1 MYLSLTLALGNML
14 AVVPPVMSSD
24 LVPME
29 QSLDIIGDRSA
40 KAQAELSPNELA
52 GLSLKTQPELSNE
65 FKIAQQPPT
74 PETKTPTTTKELTF
88 QEEIDKK
95 ILIANQYR
103 AQKNFKREAEVLTGI
118 GFYYQF
124 FGAPRKGLPYIESA
138 LKISRSINDPLLQCF
153 ALNTMGG
160 NYKSLGEYQK
170 AQESYRQSIT
180 TFPKVITKKTDISIL
195 MQALYGMA
203 AINDDLGETKESL
216 KYLMEALKIA
226 KESGDIRVHATALRY
241 IRTNYFQRSYFEQAL
256 KYIKEASTLEAS
268 ISDTSSTAIDKIAK
282 SIVYPNNEPDI
293 SQRPAQSP
301 SIKAQPDIYPNITRL
316 EKEVEKRRTQGNIA
330 RELSSLDDLQFLH
343 TAYDEYAKLYEVAQR
358 KLFIHQ
364 KLTENRLSESK
375 SLTEIATILNRWD
388 RKQEAINSYNKALDI
403 QRQLKIRPQQAETLV
418 EIAKLY
424 ESLGA
429 YQQSLKFY
437 DEALNIAVAVDNIGI
452 QNDVIQGKTKTLRLM
467 GDTTQSLSIAQE
479 KLVPL
484 TKTSGNRLKRLIAL
498 YIISDIYREKG
509 DYQKSLDTLSS
520 ALKQGLLGTDETDE
534 NYRASGLHKFG
545 LIYLATKEY
554 PKAQTALEQ
563 SIAIAQKNN
572 RPAFEALRLKDLG
585 TVYKQQQKP
594 QQAQKS
600 YERAISL
607 YQKLKFRS
615 EEADTLSLLA
625 TLQRSQGN
633 LPAAKQSIE
642 VAISIVEDIRKDVTS
657 NDLRTSFLAS
667 KQDYYKIKIGI
678 LMDLHQQQPTKGYQ
692 TLALETS
699 ERGRARGLVEL
710 LTNAGIDRQLK
721 PKGSSK
727 LITQNEQL
735 ERDLRQVEKQRVAL
749 LSRTHTPEQAS
760 GLDRKSNVLITQIQE
775 SQNKLRVENPAYAA
789 LKYPEPITLK
799 EIQQKVLDRDT
810 VMLQYS
816 IGKERSYLWLVTPT
830 AVQSYSLPGEKDLE
844 EIAKPFHSTLTNSGS
859 ISDVKRTGD
868 KLFNL
873 IISPVANQ
881 VAGKRLLVVAD
892 GVLQYIPFAAIP
904 LPTNNY
910 TPLIKN
916 HEIVNAP
923 SAATIALQR
932 QQPRRSASKT
942 LAIIADPVF
951 KADDARL
958 SSRNKASI
966 DSCLV
971 TPPDNSKNTTNPSLA
986 DLQRSLR
993 TLDLRNIQRLPNT
1006 QQEAKQILA
1015 LVPPNQREAACS
1027 FAANYDTVTQPQKSR
1042 LDQYRNVLFATHGF
1056 INSSNP
1062 QLSGLVLS
1070 LVDAKGKPRDGFLR
1084 LHDIFNLQLNADLVV
1099 LSACQTGLGED
1110 IRGEGLVGLTR
1121 GFMYA
1126 GTKRVVTSLWN
1137 VDDAKTAQLMTS
1149 FFQKTLKEQQ
1159 TPSAALRSAQLQL
1172 WQTNPDP
1179 RYWAAFTLQG
1189 EWLPSSGQPKS

>member
-1 MYLSLTLALGNML
+1 MYLSLTLALGNMF
-14 AVVPPVMSSD
+14 AVISPMMPSD
-24 LVPME
+24 RVVLE
-29 QSLDIIGDRSA
+29 QDIDIVDDRSL
-40 KAQAELSPNELA
+40 KAQAELSP
-52 GLSLKTQPELSNE
+52 KVKDLSNE
-65 FKIAQQPPT
+65 FKLAQQPPAT
-74 PETKTPTTTKELTF
+74 PATKELTF

-95 ILIANQYR
+95 ILLVNQLR

-118 GFYYQF
+118 GFYYSF
-124 FGAPRKGLPYIESA
+124 FGAPRKGIPYIESA
-138 LKISRSINDPLLQCF
+138 LKISRSINDPRLQCF
-153 ALNTMGG
+153 ALNAMGG
-160 NYKSLGEYQK
+160 TYKALGEYQK
-170 AQESYRQSIT
+170 AQESYRQSIA
-180 TFPKVITKKTDISIL
+180 TFPKITKNKTDISIL

-203 AINDDLGETKESL
+203 AIHDDLGETKESL

-226 KESGDIRVHATALRY
+226 KESGAVRVQATALRY

-256 KYIKEASTLEAS
+256 KYIKEASILEAS
-268 ISDTSSTAIDKIAK
+268 ISDTRSAAIDKIAK

-301 SIKAQPDIYPNITRL
+301 PIKAQPDIYPNITQL

-375 SLTEIATILNRWD
+375 SLTEIATILNGWD

-418 EIAKLY
+418 EVAKLY

-429 YQQSLKFY
+429 YQQSMKLY
-437 DEALNIAVAVDNIGI
+437 DEALNIALDVDNLGI
-452 QNDVIQGKTKTLRLM
+452 HIDALQGKIKVLRLM
-467 GDTTQSLSIAQE
+467 GDTTQSLNIAQE

-509 DYQKSLDTLSS
+509 DYQKSLDTLNS

-534 NYRASGLHKFG
+534 NYRASGLHKLG
-545 LIYLATKEY
+545 LIYQAMKDY
-554 PKAQTALEQ
+554 PKAQVALEQ
-563 SIAIAQKNN
+563 AIAIARKNN

-585 TVYKQQQKP
+585 NVYKQQKNP
-594 QQAQKS
+594 QQAQKA

-642 VAISIVEDIRKDVTS
+642 ATISIVEDIRKDVTS

-749 LSRTHTPEQAS
+749 LSREHTPEQAS
-760 GLDRKSNVLITQIQE
+760 GLDRKSNALITQIQE

-799 EIQQKVLDRDT
+799 EIQQKVLDKDT

-816 IGKERSYLWLVTPT
+816 IGKERSYLWFVTPT
-830 AVQSYSLPGEKDLE
+830 TVQTYNLPGEKELE

-859 ISDVKRTGD
+859 INDVKRTGD
-868 KLFNL
+868 NLFNL

-881 VAGKRLLVVAD
+881 LAGKRLLIVAD
-892 GVLQYIPFAAIP
+892 GVLQYIPFAALP
-904 LPTNNY
+904 LPTSNY

-932 QQPRRSASKT
+932 KQPRRSASKA

-958 SSRNKASI
+958 SSKNKASI

-971 TPPDNSKNTTNPSLA
+971 TPPDNNKNTANNLA

-1027 FAANYDTVTQPQKSR
+1027 FAANYDNVTQTQKSH

-1070 LVDAKGKPRDGFLR
+1070 LVDSKGKPRDGFLR

-1159 TPSAALRSAQLQL
+1159 TPVAALRSAQLQL

-1189 EWLPSSGQPKS
+1189 EWLSSSSQPKS

>member
-14 AVVPPVMSSD
+14 AVILPVMPSD
-24 LVPME
+24 RVVIE
-29 QSLDIIGDRSA
+29 QSLDIDGDRSH
-40 KAQAELSPNELA
+40 EL
-52 GLSLKTQPELSNE
+52 
-65 FKIAQQPPT
+65 KIVQQPPI
-74 PETKTPTTTKELTF
+74 PPITKELTF

-95 ILIANQYR
+95 VLLANQYH
-103 AQKNFKREAEVLTGI
+103 AQKNFKRESTVLTGI
-118 GFYYQF
+118 GSYYSF

-138 LKISRSINDPLLQCF
+138 LKISRSINELELQCF
-153 ALNTMGG
+153 ALNTLGG
-160 NYKSLGEYQK
+160 NYKALGEYQK
-170 AQESYRQSIT
+170 AQESYRQSIA
-180 TFPKVITKKTDISIL
+180 TFQKLTKTKDNTPIL
-195 MQALYGMA
+195 MQAMYGIA
-203 AINDDLGETKESL
+203 AINENLGETKEDL

-226 KESGDIRVHATALRY
+226 KESSDIKLQATALRY
-241 IRTNYFQRSYFEQAL
+241 IRTHYFKREYFETAL
-256 KYIKEASTLEAS
+256 KYNEKASALDPSKGELDD
-268 ISDTSSTAIDKIAK
+268 ILK
-282 SIVYPNNEPDI
+282 SFIYPSNDPVTP
-293 SQRPAQSP
+293 SKPTQKPLAQ
-301 SIKAQPDIYPNITRL
+301 AQPDTYIAGL
-316 EKEVEKRRTQGNIA
+316 EQEVQKRRAQGNIL
-330 RELSSLDDLQFLH
+330 RELSALDTLQSIYI
-343 TAYDEYAKLYEVAQR
+343 ANDEYAKLYEVAQR
-358 KLFIHQ
+358 KLLIHQ
-364 KLTENRLSESK
+364 KLTENRLSEGE
-375 SLTEIATILNRWD
+375 SLTEIASILNQWD

-403 QRQLKIRPQQAETLV
+403 QRQLKIRPQQAKTLV
-418 EIAKLY
+418 EIARLY

-429 YQQSLKFY
+429 YQQSLKSY
-437 DEALNIAVAVDNIGI
+437 DEALTLAITVDDLGI
-452 QNDVIQGKTKTLRLM
+452 QSSALRGKIKVLRLM
-467 GDTTQSLSIAQE
+467 GDTTQSLTIAQE
-479 KLVPL
+479 KLLPVV
-484 TKTSGNRLKRLIAL
+484 KIAGNRLTKILAL
-498 YIISDIYREKG
+498 YTVSDIYREKG
-509 DYQKSLDTLSS
+509 DYKQALDLLNSS
-520 ALKQGLLGTDETDE
+520 QKQGLLGSGETDE

-545 LIYLATKEY
+545 LTYQATKDY
-554 PKAQTALEQ
+554 PKAQAALEQ
-563 SIAIAQKNN
+563 SVAISRKNN

-585 TVYKQQQKP
+585 NVYKQQKNP
-594 QQAQKS
+594 QQAQKA

-633 LPAAKQSIE
+633 LPAARQSIE
-642 VAISIVEDIRKDVTS
+642 VAINIVEDIRKDVTS
-657 NDLRTSFLAS
+657 ADLRTSFLAS

-678 LMDLHQQQPTKGYQ
+678 LMDLHQQQPTKGYDN
-692 TLALETS
+692 LALETS

-721 PKGSSK
+721 PKASSP
-727 LITQNEQL
+727 LIAQNERL

-749 LSRTHTPEQAS
+749 LSREHTPEQSS
-760 GLDRKSNVLITQIQE
+760 GLDRKSNVLIAQIQE
-775 SQNKLRVENPAYAA
+775 SQTKLRVENPAYAA

-799 EIQQKVLDRDT
+799 EIQQRVLDKDT

-816 IGKERSYLWLVTPT
+816 IGKERSYLWFVTPT
-830 AVQSYSLPGEKDLE
+830 TIQSYSLPGEKELE

-859 ISDVKRTGD
+859 INDVKRTGD

-881 VAGKRLLVVAD
+881 LAGKRLLVVAD
-892 GVLQYIPFAAIP
+892 GVLQYIPFAALP
-904 LPTNNY
+904 LPTSNNY

-932 QQPRRSASKT
+932 KQPRRTAAKT

-951 KADDARL
+951 KADDPRL
-958 SSRNKASI
+958 SSKNKASI

-971 TPPDNSKNTTNPSLA
+971 TPPNDSKSTTNPSE
-986 DLQRSLR
+986 LQRSLR

-1015 LVPPNQREAACS
+1015 LVPPSQREAACS
-1027 FAANYDTVTQPQKSR
+1027 FAANYDNVTQPQKSR
-1042 LDQYRNVLFATHGF
+1042 LDQYRNVVFATHGF

-1159 TPSAALRSAQLQL
+1159 TPVAALRSAQLQL

-1189 EWLPSSGQPKS
+1189 EWLP

>member
-14 AVVPPVMSSD
+14 AVVPPVISND
-24 LVPME
+24 QVVME
-29 QSLDIIGDRSA
+29 QSLDMVDDRSL
-40 KAQAELSPNELA
+40 KAQSQTRAWQVA
-52 GLSLKTQPELSNE
+52 ELSNE
-65 FKIAQQPPT
+65 LKIAQQPTVKPAIPVPPT
-74 PETKTPTTTKELTF
+74 KKELTF
-88 QEEIDKK
+88 QEEIDEKVS
-95 ILIANQYR
+95 LANQYH
-103 AQKNFKREAEVLTGI
+103 AQKNFKREVEVLTGI
-118 GFYYQF
+118 GLYHLF
-124 FGAPRKGLPYIESA
+124 FGAPRKGIPYIESA

-153 ALNTMGG
+153 ALNALGS
-160 NYKSLGEYQK
+160 NYKALGEYQK
-170 AQESYRQSIT
+170 AQESYLQSIA
-180 TFPKVITKKTDISIL
+180 TFQKLTKTKDATPIL
-195 MQALYGMA
+195 TQAIYGIA
-203 AINDDLGETKESL
+203 AINEDLGETKEEF

-226 KESGDIRVHATALRY
+226 KESNDVKLQATALRY
-241 IRTNYFQRSYFEQAL
+241 IRTYYFKREYFEIAL
-256 KYIKEASTLEAS
+256 KYAKEASILDPSGAELDGVLQS
-268 ISDTSSTAIDKIAK
+268 F
-282 SIVYPNNEPDI
+282 VYPSNDPVI
-293 SQRPAQSP
+293 PAKPVQKSLA
-301 SIKAQPDIYPNITRL
+301 KAQPDTYITGL
-316 EKEVEKRRTQGNIA
+316 EQEVQKRRAQGNIA
-330 RELSSLDDLQFLH
+330 RELSALDTLQSVYI
-343 TAYDEYAKLYEVAQR
+343 ANDEYAKLYEVSQR

-364 KLTENRLSESK
+364 KLTENRLSESE
-375 SLTEIATILNRWD
+375 SLTETATILNRWD
-388 RKQEAINSYNKALDI
+388 RKQEAINSYNKALEI
-403 QRQLKIRPQQAETLV
+403 QRQLKIRPQQAKTLV

-429 YQQSLKFY
+429 YQQSLKSY
-437 DEALNIAVAVDNIGI
+437 DEALSLALTVDNLGI
-452 QNDVIQGKTKTLRLM
+452 QGSALQGKIKVLRLI
-467 GDTTQSLSIAQE
+467 GDTTQSLNIAQE
-479 KLVPL
+479 KLLPL
-484 TKTSGNRLKRLIAL
+484 VKISGNRLTKILAL
-498 YIISDIYREKG
+498 YTVSDIYREKG
-509 DYQKSLDTLSS
+509 DYKQALDLLNSS
-520 ALKQGLLGTDETDE
+520 QKQGLLGTGETDE

-545 LIYLATKEY
+545 LTYQAMKDY
-554 PKAQTALEQ
+554 PRAQIALEQ
-563 SIAIAQKNN
+563 SVAIARKNN

-585 TVYKQQQKP
+585 NVYKQQKNP

-607 YQKLKFRS
+607 QQKLKFRS

-633 LPAAKQSIE
+633 LSAARQSIE
-642 VAISIVEDIRKDVTS
+642 AAISIVEDIRKDVTS

-749 LSRTHTPEQAS
+749 LGREHTPEQAS

-799 EIQQKVLDRDT
+799 EIQQKVLDKNT

-830 AVQSYSLPGEKDLE
+830 NVQSYSLPGEKDLE

-859 ISDVKRTGD
+859 INDVKRTGD

-881 VAGKRLLVVAD
+881 LAGKRLLVVAD
-892 GVLQYIPFAAIP
+892 GVLQYIPFASLP
-904 LPTNNY
+904 LPTSNY

-932 QQPRRSASKT
+932 KQPRRSASKT

-951 KADDARL
+951 KADDTRL

-971 TPPDNSKNTTNPSLA
+971 TPPNNTKNTASLA
-986 DLQRSLR
+986 ELQRSLR

-1027 FAANYDTVTQPQKSR
+1027 FAANYETVTQPQKSR

-1126 GTKRVVTSLWN
+1126 GTRRVVTSLWN

-1189 EWLPSSGQPKS
+1189 EWLP

>member
-1 MYLSLTLALGNML
+1 MYLSLTLALGNMF
-14 AVVPPVMSSD
+14 AVISPVMPSD
-24 LVPME
+24 RVILE
-29 QSLDIIGDRSA
+29 QGIDIVDNRSPQ
-40 KAQAELSPNELA
+40 AQAELSPEL
-52 GLSLKTQPELSNE
+52 SPQVKDLSNE
-65 FKIAQQPPT
+65 FKLAQQPPAT
-74 PETKTPTTTKELTF
+74 PATKELTF

-95 ILIANQYR
+95 ILLVNQLH

-118 GFYYQF
+118 GFYYAF
-124 FGAPRKGLPYIESA
+124 FGAPRKGLPYIESS
-138 LKISRSINDPLLQCF
+138 LKISRSINDPRLQCF
-153 ALNTMGG
+153 ALNAMGG
-160 NYKSLGEYQK
+160 TYKALGEYQK
-170 AQESYRQSIT
+170 AQESYRQSIA
-180 TFPKVITKKTDISIL
+180 TFPKITKNKTDISIL

-203 AINDDLGETKESL
+203 AIHDDLGETKESL

-226 KESGDIRVHATALRY
+226 KESGDVRVQATALRY
-241 IRTNYFQRSYFEQAL
+241 IRSSYFQRSYFEQAL
-256 KYIKEASTLEAS
+256 KYIKEASILEAS
-268 ISDTSSTAIDKIAK
+268 ISDTRSVEIDKIAR

-293 SQRPAQSP
+293 SQRPAQQP
-301 SIKAQPDIYPNITRL
+301 PVKAQPDLYNNIARL
-316 EKEVEKRRTQGNIA
+316 EKEVEKRRTQGNIT

-509 DYQKSLDTLSS
+509 DYQKSLDTLNS
-520 ALKQGLLGTDETDE
+520 ALKQELLGTDETDE
-534 NYRASGLHKFG
+534 NYRASGLHKLG
-545 LIYLATKEY
+545 LIYQAMKDY
-554 PKAQTALEQ
+554 PKAQAALEQ

-642 VAISIVEDIRKDVTS
+642 AAISIVEDIRKDVTS
-657 NDLRTSFLAS
+657 NDLRSSFLAS

-678 LMDLHQQQPTKGYQ
+678 LMDLHQQQPTKGYD

-710 LTNAGIDRQLK
+710 LTEAGIDRQLK
-721 PKGSSK
+721 PKGSSA
-727 LITQNEQL
+727 LIAQNEQL
-735 ERDLRQVEKQRVAL
+735 ERDLRQVEIQRVAL
-749 LSRTHTPEQAS
+749 LSREHTPDQAS
-760 GLDRKSNVLITQIQE
+760 SLDLKSNALISQIQE
-775 SQNKLRVENPAYAA
+775 SRNKLRVENPAYAA
-789 LKYPEPITLK
+789 LKYPEPIALK
-799 EIQQKVLDRDT
+799 EIQQKVLDENT

-816 IGKERSYLWLVTPT
+816 IGKERSYLWFVTPT
-830 AVQSYSLPGEKDLE
+830 TVQSYSLPGEKDLE
-844 EIAKPFHSTLTNSGS
+844 DIAKPFHSTLTNSGS
-859 ISDVKRTGD
+859 INDVKRSGD

-881 VAGKRLLVVAD
+881 LAGKRLLVVAD
-892 GVLQYIPFAAIP
+892 GVLQYIPFSALP
-904 LPTNNY
+904 LPTSNSY

-916 HEIVNAP
+916 NEIVNAP

-932 QQPRRSASKT
+932 KQPRRSASKT

-971 TPPDNSKNTTNPSLA
+971 TPPNNSKNTASLA

-993 TLDLRNIQRLPNT
+993 TLDLRDIQRLPNT
-1006 QQEAKQILA
+1006 QQEAQQILA
-1015 LVPPNQREAACS
+1015 LVSPNQREAACS
-1027 FAANYDTVTQPQKSR
+1027 FAANYDNVTQPQKSR
-1042 LDQYRNVLFATHGF
+1042 LDQYRNVVFATHGF

-1070 LVDAKGKPRDGFLR
+1070 LVDNKGKPRDGFLR

-1159 TPSAALRSAQLQL
+1159 TPVAALRSAQLQL

>member
-1 MYLSLTLALGNML
+1 MYVSLTLVLANML
-14 AVVPPVMSSD
+14 AVIPPIISNDRV
-24 LVPME
+24 VIE
-29 QSLDIIGDRSA
+29 QGLDPVNDRS
-40 KAQAELSPNELA
+40 NEL
-52 GLSLKTQPELSNE
+52 
-65 FKIAQQPPT
+65 KIVQQPSA
-74 PETKTPTTTKELTF
+74 TPTAPVETSTKELTF
-88 QEEIDKK
+88 QEEVDKK
-95 ILIANQYR
+95 IDIANRLR
-103 AQKNFKREAEVLTGI
+103 AQKNFKRESTVLTALG
-118 GFYYQF
+118 YYYSF

-138 LKISRSINDPLLQCF
+138 LKTARNINDPDLQCF
-153 ALNTMGG
+153 ALNALGDVH
-160 NYKSLGEYQK
+160 KALGEYQK

-180 TFPKVITKKTDISIL
+180 ILQKLPRTKNNTPIL
-195 MQALYGMA
+195 LQSLYGMA
-203 AINDDLGETKESL
+203 NIQEDLGKPKENRN
-216 KYLMEALKIA
+216 YLMEALKVS
-226 KESGDIRVHATALRY
+226 KESGDVQLQSTALRS
-241 IRTNYFQRSYFEQAL
+241 IRTHYFKLSYLEQSL
-256 KYIKEASTLEAS
+256 KYSKEANVIDPDPTWVELDKILKSFIYPSNDPVTPQKPPQKTASKSQPDAS
-268 ISDTSSTAIDKIAK
+268 IAARVT
-282 SIVYPNNEPDI
+282 
-293 SQRPAQSP
+293 Q
-301 SIKAQPDIYPNITRL
+301 L
-316 EKEVEKRRTQGNIA
+316 EQEVQKRRTQGNIA
-330 RELSSLDDLQFLH
+330 RELSALDDL
-343 TAYDEYAKLYEVAQR
+343 TSIYIGSDEYAKLYEVAQR
-358 KLFIHQ
+358 RLFIHQ
-364 KLTENRLSESK
+364 KLTENRLNESK
-375 SLTEIATILNRWD
+375 SLTEIAVILNKWD
-388 RKQEAINSYNKALDI
+388 RKQESINFYNKALDI

-418 EIAKLY
+418 EIAQLY

-429 YQQSLKFY
+429 YQQSLKSY
-437 DEALNIAVAVDNIGI
+437 DEALSLSLQADNLGV
-452 QNDVIQGKTKTLRLM
+452 QNNALSGKIKVLRLM
-467 GDTTQSLSIAQE
+467 GDSQKSLNIAQE
-479 KLVPL
+479 QLLPLV
-484 TKTSGNRLKRLIAL
+484 KISGNRINKIKAL
-498 YIISDIYREKG
+498 YIVSDIYREKG
-509 DYQKSLDTLSS
+509 EYKKALDLLNSPQKQS
-520 ALKQGLLGTDETDE
+520 LLGTGEIDE
-534 NYRASGLHKFG
+534 NYRAIALHKVG
-545 LIYLATKEY
+545 LTYLTMKEY
-554 PKAQTALEQ
+554 PKAEAALVQ
-563 SIAIAQKNN
+563 SIAIARKNN

-585 TVYKQQQKP
+585 NVYKQQNNP

-600 YERAISL
+600 YERAIAL
-607 YQKLKFRS
+607 QQKLKFRS

-625 TLQRSQGN
+625 SLQRSQGN
-633 LPAAKQSIE
+633 LLAAKQSIE
-642 VAISIVEDIRKDVTS
+642 AAISIVEDIRKDVTS
-657 NDLRTSFLAS
+657 SDLRTSFLAS

-760 GLDRKSNVLITQIQE
+760 VLDRKSNALIAQIQE
-775 SQNKLRVENPAYAA
+775 SQNKLRIENPAYAA

-799 EIQQKVLDRDT
+799 QIQQKVLDRDT

-830 AVQSYSLPGEKDLE
+830 AVQSYSLPGEKKLE
-844 EIAKPFHSTLTNSGS
+844 EIAKPFHSALTNSGS
-859 ISDVKRTGD
+859 INDVKRTGD
-868 KLFNL
+868 QFFNL

-881 VAGKRLLVVAD
+881 LAGKRLLVVAD
-892 GVLQYIPFAAIP
+892 GILQYIPFAAIP

-932 QQPRRSASKT
+932 QQPRRFAPKA

-951 KADDARL
+951 KADDVRL

-971 TPPDNSKNTTNPSLA
+971 TPPNNSKSATNPSE
-986 DLQRSLR
+986 LQRSLR
-993 TLDLRNIQRLPNT
+993 TLDLRNIERLPST
-1006 QQEAKQILA
+1006 QLEARQVLA
-1015 LVPPNQREAACS
+1015 LVPANQRAAACS
-1027 FAANYDTVTQPQKSR
+1027 FAANYDNVTQPQKSR

-1070 LVDAKGKPRDGFLR
+1070 LVDSQGKSQDGFLR

-1126 GTKRVVTSLWN
+1126 GTRRVITSLWN

-1149 FFQKTLKEQQ
+1149 FFQKTLKEQK
-1159 TPSAALRSAQLQL
+1159 TPSAALRAAQLQL

-1189 EWLPSSGQPKS
+1189 EWLP

>member
-24 LVPME
+24 RVPME
-29 QSLDIIGDRSA
+29 QSLDIIGDRST
-40 KAQAELSPNELA
+40 NEPA
-52 GLSLKTQPELSNE
+52 GLSLKAQPELSNE

-74 PETKTPTTTKELTF
+74 PDTKTPTTTKELTF

-103 AQKNFKREAEVLTGI
+103 TQKNFKREAEVLTGI
-118 GFYYQF
+118 GIYYQL

-138 LKISRSINDPLLQCF
+138 LKISRSINDPLLQCL

-170 AQESYRQSIT
+170 AQENYRLSIA
-180 TFPKVITKKTDISIL
+180 TFPKITKAKIDVSIL
-195 MQALYGMA
+195 MQALYGIA
-203 AINDDLGETKESL
+203 TIHEDLGETKEDF
-216 KYLMEALKIA
+216 KYLTEALKVA
-226 KESGDIRVHATALRY
+226 KESGNIQIHATALRY
-241 IRTNYFQRSYFEQAL
+241 IRTHYFKRDYFETAL
-256 KYIKEASTLEAS
+256 KYSKEASALDPSGGELDGILKSFIYPSTDPVIPSKPTQKPLE
-268 ISDTSSTAIDKIAK
+268 K
-282 SIVYPNNEPDI
+282 V
-293 SQRPAQSP
+293 
-301 SIKAQPDIYPNITRL
+301 QPDAYIAGL
-316 EKEVEKRRTQGNIA
+316 EQEVQKRRAQGNILQ
-330 RELSSLDDLQFLH
+330 ELSTLDNLQSIYV
-343 TAYDEYAKLYEVAQR
+343 ANDEYAKLYETAQR

-364 KLTENRLSESK
+364 KLTENRLNESE

-388 RKQEAINSYNKALDI
+388 RKQEAINFYNKAVDI
-403 QRQLKIRPQQAETLV
+403 QRQLKIRPQQAKTLI
-418 EIAKLY
+418 EIARLY

-429 YQQSLKFY
+429 YQQSLKSY
-437 DEALNIAVAVDNIGI
+437 DEALNLALAVDNLDV
-452 QNDVIQGKTKTLRLM
+452 QNSALLGKIKVLRLI
-467 GDTTQSLSIAQE
+467 GDTTQSLTIAQE
-479 KLVPL
+479 KIVPL
-484 TKTSGNRLKRLIAL
+484 SKIAGNRLKKLTAF
-498 YIISDIYREKG
+498 YAVADIYREKG
-509 DYQKSLDTLSS
+509 DYQQSLDTLSS
-520 ALKQGLLGTDETDE
+520 ALKQGLLGTNETDE

-545 LIYLATKEY
+545 LTYQAMKDY
-554 PKAQTALEQ
+554 PKAQAALEQ
-563 SIAIAQKNN
+563 SVAIARKNN

-585 TVYKQQQKP
+585 TVYKQQKNLQK
-594 QQAQKS
+594 AQKA
-600 YERAISL
+600 YEQAIVL
-607 YQKLKFRS
+607 QRKLKFRS

-642 VAISIVEDIRKDVTS
+642 AAISIVEDIRKDVTS

-749 LSRTHTPEQAS
+749 LSREHTPEQAS

-799 EIQQKVLDRDT
+799 QIQQKVLDKNT

-844 EIAKPFHSTLTNSGS
+844 DIAKPFHSTLTNSGS
-859 ISDVKRTGD
+859 INDVKRTGN

-966 DSCLV
+966 DSCLI
-971 TPPDNSKNTTNPSLA
+971 TPPNNPKNTGTNLA

-1042 LDQYRNVLFATHGF
+1042 LDRYRNVLFATHGF

-1070 LVDAKGKPRDGFLR
+1070 LVDSKGKPRDGFLR

-1126 GTKRVVTSLWN
+1126 GTRRVVTSLWN

-1149 FFQKTLKEQQ
+1149 FFQKTLKEKQ
-1159 TPSAALRSAQLQL
+1159 TPVAALRSAQLQL

-1189 EWLPSSGQPKS
+1189 EWLP

>member
-1 MYLSLTLALGNML
+1 MYLSLTLALGNMF
-14 AVVPPVMSSD
+14 AVISPVMPSD
-24 LVPME
+24 RVILE
-29 QSLDIIGDRSA
+29 QGIDIVD
-40 KAQAELSPNELA
+40 ELSP
-52 GLSLKTQPELSNE
+52 KVKDLSNE
-65 FKIAQQPPT
+65 FKLAQQPPAT
-74 PETKTPTTTKELTF
+74 PATKELTF

-95 ILIANQYR
+95 ILLVNQLH

-118 GFYYQF
+118 GFYYSF
-124 FGAPRKGLPYIESA
+124 FGAPRKGIPYIESA
-138 LKISRSINDPLLQCF
+138 LKISRSINDPRLQCF
-153 ALNTMGG
+153 ALNAMGG
-160 NYKSLGEYQK
+160 TYKALGEYQK
-170 AQESYRQSIT
+170 AQESYRQSIS
-180 TFPKVITKKTDISIL
+180 TFPKVTKNKTDISIL
-195 MQALYGMA
+195 MQSLYGMA
-203 AINDDLGETKESL
+203 DINENLGETKESL
-216 KYLMEALKIA
+216 KYLMEALEIA
-226 KESGDIRVHATALRY
+226 KKSGDVQVQATALRY

-256 KYIKEASTLEAS
+256 KYVKEASILEAS
-268 ISDTSSTAIDKIAK
+268 ISDTSWAELDKIAK
-282 SIVYPNNEPDI
+282 SIVYPDNEPDI
-293 SQRPAQSP
+293 SRKPAQKP
-301 SIKAQPDIYPNITRL
+301 LVQAQPDIYNDIIRL
-316 EKEVEKRRTQGNIA
+316 EKEVKKRRTQGNIA
-330 RELSSLDDLQFLH
+330 RELGSLGSLQFLH
-343 TAYDEYAKLYEVAQR
+343 IAYDEYAKLYEVAQR

-364 KLTENRLSESK
+364 KLTENRLSEGE
-375 SLTEIATILNRWD
+375 SLTEIANILNRWD
-388 RKQEAINSYNKALDI
+388 RKQEAINSYNQALDI
-403 QRQLKIRPQQAETLV
+403 QRQLKIRPQQAKTLV

-429 YQQSLKFY
+429 YQQSLKSY
-437 DEALNIAVAVDNIGI
+437 DEALSLALTVDNLGI
-452 QNDVIQGKTKTLRLM
+452 QDDALQGKIKVLRLM
-467 GDTTQSLSIAQE
+467 GDTTQSLTIAQE
-479 KLVPL
+479 KLLPL
-484 TKTSGNRLKRLIAL
+484 VKISGNRLTKLTAL
-498 YIISDIYREKG
+498 YTVSDIYREKG
-509 DYQKSLDTLSS
+509 DYKQALDLLNSS
-520 ALKQGLLGTDETDE
+520 QKQGLLGTGEIDE

-545 LIYLATKEY
+545 LTYQAMKDY
-554 PKAQTALEQ
+554 PKAQAALEQ
-563 SIAIAQKNN
+563 SVAIARKNN

-585 TVYKQQQKP
+585 NVYKQQKNPQK
-594 QQAQKS
+594 AQKA
-600 YERAISL
+600 YEQAIVL
-607 YQKLKFRS
+607 QQKLKFRS

-642 VAISIVEDIRKDVTS
+642 AAISIVEDIRKDVTS

-749 LSRTHTPEQAS
+749 LSRTHTPEEAS
-760 GLDRKSNVLITQIQE
+760 GLDRKSNALITQIQE

-799 EIQQKVLDRDT
+799 EIQQKVLDKDT

-816 IGKERSYLWLVTPT
+816 IGKERSYLWFVTRT
-830 AVQSYSLPGEKDLE
+830 TVQTYNLPGEKELE

-859 ISDVKRTGD
+859 INDVKRTGD

-881 VAGKRLLVVAD
+881 LAGKRLLVVAD
-892 GVLQYIPFAAIP
+892 GVLQYIPFAALP
-904 LPTNNY
+904 LPTSNY
-910 TPLIKN
+910 TPLIKK

-932 QQPRRSASKT
+932 KQPRRSASKT

-971 TPPDNSKNTTNPSLA
+971 TPPDNSKNTANNLA

-1056 INSSNP
+1056 INSTNP

-1070 LVDAKGKPRDGFLR
+1070 LVDSKGKPRDGFLR

-1126 GTKRVVTSLWN
+1126 GTRRVVTSLWN

-1189 EWLPSSGQPKS
+1189 EWLQ

>member
-1 MYLSLTLALGNML
+1 MYLSLTLALGNMF
-14 AVVPPVMSSD
+14 AVISPVMPSD
-24 LVPME
+24 RVVLE
-29 QSLDIIGDRSA
+29 QGIDIVDD
-40 KAQAELSPNELA
+40 LSP
-52 GLSLKTQPELSNE
+52 KVKDLSNE
-65 FKIAQQPPT
+65 FKLAQQPPAT
-74 PETKTPTTTKELTF
+74 PATKELTF

-95 ILIANQYR
+95 ILLVNQLH

-118 GFYYQF
+118 GFYYSF

-138 LKISRSINDPLLQCF
+138 LKISRSINDPRLQCF
-153 ALNTMGG
+153 ALNAMGG
-160 NYKSLGEYQK
+160 TYKALGEYQK
-170 AQESYRQSIT
+170 AQESYRQSIA
-180 TFPKVITKKTDISIL
+180 TFPKITKNKTDISIL

-203 AINDDLGETKESL
+203 AIHDDLGETKESL

-226 KESGDIRVHATALRY
+226 KESGDVRVQATALRY

-256 KYIKEASTLEAS
+256 KYIKEASILEAS
-268 ISDTSSTAIDKIAK
+268 ISDTRSAELDKIAK

-293 SQRPAQSP
+293 ARKPAQKP
-301 SIKAQPDIYPNITRL
+301 PVEAQPDIYNNIVRL
-316 EKEVEKRRTQGNIA
+316 EKEVEKRRAQGNIT

-343 TAYDEYAKLYEVAQR
+343 IAYDEYAKLYEVAQR

-509 DYQKSLDTLSS
+509 DYQKSLDTLNS

-534 NYRASGLHKFG
+534 NYRASGLHKLG
-545 LIYLATKEY
+545 LIYQAMKDYT
-554 PKAQTALEQ
+554 KAQVALDQ
-563 SIAIAQKNN
+563 SIAIARKNN

-585 TVYKQQQKP
+585 NVYKQQKNP
-594 QQAQKS
+594 QQAQKA

-642 VAISIVEDIRKDVTS
+642 AAISIVEDIRKDVTS

-749 LSRTHTPEQAS
+749 LSRERTPEQAS
-760 GLDRKSNVLITQIQE
+760 GLDRKSNVLINQIQE

-799 EIQQKVLDRDT
+799 EIQQKVLDKNT

-816 IGKERSYLWLVTPT
+816 IGKERSYLWFVTPT
-830 AVQSYSLPGEKDLE
+830 TVQTYNLPGEKELE

-859 ISDVKRTGD
+859 INDVKRTGD

-881 VAGKRLLVVAD
+881 LAGKRLLVVAD
-892 GVLQYIPFAAIP
+892 GVLQYIPFAALP
-904 LPTNNY
+904 LPTSNY

-932 QQPRRSASKT
+932 KQPRRSASKT

-971 TPPDNSKNTTNPSLA
+971 TPPNNSKNTASLA

-993 TLDLRNIQRLPNT
+993 TLDLRDIQRLPNT
-1006 QQEAKQILA
+1006 QQEAQQILA

-1027 FAANYDTVTQPQKSR
+1027 FAANYDNVTQPQKSR
-1042 LDQYRNVLFATHGF
+1042 LDQYRNVVFATHGF

-1070 LVDAKGKPRDGFLR
+1070 LVDNKGKPRDGFLR

-1159 TPSAALRSAQLQL
+1159 TPVAALRSAQLQL

>member
-14 AVVPPVMSSD
+14 AMFPPVVSSD
-24 LVPME
+24 RVVME
-29 QSLDIIGDRSA
+29 QSLDIGGDRSA
-40 KAQAELSPNELA
+40 
-52 GLSLKTQPELSNE
+52 ELSNK

-74 PETKTPTTTKELTF
+74 PDTKTPTTTKELTF

-95 ILIANQYR
+95 ILIANQYH
-103 AQKNFKREAEVLTGI
+103 AQKDFKKESTTLTGI
-118 GFYYQF
+118 GLYYSF

-153 ALNTMGG
+153 ALNAMGG
-160 NYKSLGEYQK
+160 TYKSLGEYQK
-170 AQESYRQSIT
+170 AQESYRQSIA
-180 TFPKVITKKTDISIL
+180 TFPKVTKAKIDISIL
-195 MQALYGMA
+195 MQALYGIA
-203 AINDDLGETKESL
+203 AIHDDLGETKEDL

-226 KESGDIRVHATALRY
+226 KESGDVQLQATALRF
-241 IRTNYFQRSYFEQAL
+241 IRTHYFKREYFETAL
-256 KYIKEASTLEAS
+256 KYSKEASALDPSGAELDG
-268 ISDTSSTAIDKIAK
+268 ILK
-282 SIVYPNNEPDI
+282 SFVYPNNDPAVTTK
-293 SQRPAQSP
+293 PAQKP
-301 SIKAQPDIYPNITRL
+301 PVKVQPDTYIAGL
-316 EKEVEKRRTQGNIA
+316 EQEVRKRRTQGNIL
-330 RELSSLDDLQFLH
+330 RELSTLDTLQSIYV
-343 TAYDEYAKLYEVAQR
+343 ANDEYAKLYETAQQ

-364 KLTENRLSESK
+364 KLTENRLSESE
-375 SLTEIATILNRWD
+375 SLTELATILNKWD
-388 RKQEAINSYNKALDI
+388 RKQEAIDFYGKAVDI
-403 QRQLKIRPQQAETLV
+403 QRQLKLRPQQAKTLV
-418 EIAKLY
+418 EMGRLY

-429 YQQSLKFY
+429 YQQSLKSY
-437 DEALNIAVAVDNIGI
+437 DEALNLAVAVDSLDV
-452 QNDVIQGKTKTLRLM
+452 QNSALLGKIKILRLM
-467 GDTTQSLSIAQE
+467 GDTTQSLAIAQE

-484 TKTSGNRLKRLIAL
+484 SKIAGNRLKKLTAF
-498 YIISDIYREKG
+498 YAVADIYREKG
-509 DYQKSLDTLSS
+509 DYQQSLDTLSS
-520 ALKQGLLGTDETDE
+520 ALKQGLLGTDEIDE
-534 NYRASGLHKFG
+534 NYRALGLYKFG
-545 LIYLATKEY
+545 LTYQAMKNY
-554 PKAQTALEQ
+554 SKAQAALEQ
-563 SIAIAQKNN
+563 SVAISRKNN

-585 TVYKQQQKP
+585 TVYKQQKNFQK
-594 QQAQKS
+594 AQKA
-600 YERAISL
+600 YEQAIVL
-607 YQKLKFRS
+607 QQKLKFRS

-633 LPAAKQSIE
+633 LPAAKQLIE
-642 VAISIVEDIRKDVTS
+642 AAISIVEDIRKDVTS

-721 PKGSSK
+721 PKGSSR

-749 LSRTHTPEQAS
+749 LSYEHTPEQAS
-760 GLDRKSNVLITQIQE
+760 VLDRKSNALITQIQE

-789 LKYPEPITLK
+789 LKYPEPINLK
-799 EIQQKVLDRDT
+799 QIQQKVLDKNT

-830 AVQSYSLPGEKDLE
+830 TVQSYNLPGEKDLE
-844 EIAKPFHSTLTNSGS
+844 DIAKPFHSTLTNSGS
-859 ISDVKRTGD
+859 INDVKRTGD

-881 VAGKRLLVVAD
+881 MAGKRLLVVAD

-958 SSRNKASI
+958 SSRNKSSI
-966 DSCLV
+966 DSCLI
-971 TPPDNSKNTTNPSLA
+971 TPPASSKKSANLA

-993 TLDLRNIQRLPNT
+993 TLDLRDIQRLPNT

-1027 FAANYDTVTQPQKSR
+1027 FAANYDTVTQPQKSH

-1070 LVDAKGKPRDGFLR
+1070 LVDSKGKPRDGFLR

-1126 GTKRVVTSLWN
+1126 GTRRVVTSLWN

-1189 EWLPSSGQPKS
+1189 EWLPSSGQSKS